1 MPTSVWLCPEHGKE
15 EWKMIDSVKKM
26 IRKFG
31 LPRIIIV
38 LFFLFLV
45 VCAGAF
51 QMNLPQ
57 FFSDVLRRWGMYG
70 VLALAMVPAIQCGIG
85 PNFGITMG
93 IVGGLLGGLVVIQL
107 DIAQNPALVAI
118 HPLFAAWVAIL
129 AAIVIGVILA
139 VGIGYLYG
147 QLLNRVKGSEMTV
160 TTYVGFSVIAFMNM
174 VWMLLP
180 FDNGELIWPNAGKGL
195 RNTISLASSYSGV
208 MNDTLAFSIG
218 DFFVPTGLLLFF
230 FLMCFLVWLF
240 MRSKTGI
247 AMSAAGTNPMFAKA
261 AGINVNRMRLVGTIL
276 STVLAA
282 VGILVYAQAFGFI
295 QLYNGP
301 MMMGFTSVAAV
312 LIGGATPR
320 RASIAHVLIGTFL
333 FQGIMALGL
342 PVVNQFIP
350 ESNLSE
356 VMRLIISNGIIL
368 YALAQAKG
376 GDSRE

>member
-1 MPTSVWLCPEHGKE
+1 M
-15 EWKMIDSVKKM
+15 
-26 IRKFG
+26 
-31 LPRIIIV
+31 
-38 LFFLFLV
+38 
-45 VCAGAF
+45 
-51 QMNLPQ
+51 
-57 FFSDVLRRWGMYG
+57 
-70 VLALAMVPAIQCGIG
+70 
-85 PNFGITMG
+85 
-93 IVGGLLGGLVVIQL
+93 
-107 DIAQNPALVAI
+107 
-118 HPLFAAWVAIL
+118 AIL